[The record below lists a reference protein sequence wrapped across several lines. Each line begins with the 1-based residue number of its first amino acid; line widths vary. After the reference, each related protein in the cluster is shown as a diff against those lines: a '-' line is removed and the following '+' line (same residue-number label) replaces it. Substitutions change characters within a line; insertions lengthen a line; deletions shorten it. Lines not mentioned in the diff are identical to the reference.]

1 MVRETETSLEIRIKE
16 KCFERNDDWSAD
28 ILEQLADL
36 SVRAADLHATDA
48 RYHRECYSRFFSG
61 RFLHGEARG
70 PLSDLHCSTIEL
82 LAQHL
87 RGQRSQVWNSV
98 QLMDL
103 YFELGGKPIRR
114 STLFSSICEQDED
127 LVVLSSPGYRSLIFF
142 CDNTVATLKM
152 TKDDKEDDNLEAALD
167 VVAKRIKKECSEI
180 TYQCHT
186 YNTKI
191 SKE

>member
-1 MVRETETSLEIRIKE
+1 
-16 KCFERNDDWSAD
+16 
-28 ILEQLADL
+28 
-36 SVRAADLHATDA
+36 
-48 RYHRECYSRFFSG
+48 
-61 RFLHGEARG
+61 
-70 PLSDLHCSTIEL
+70 
-82 LAQHL
+82 
-87 RGQRSQVWNSV
+87 
-98 QLMDL
+98 MDL
-103 YFELGGKPIRR
+103 YFELGGKPIKR
-114 STLFSSICEQDED
+114 STLFSSICEKDED

-180 TYQCHT
+180 AYQRHT